1 MKTYCEGTDC
11 KKRDTC
17 AKHRV
22 VENEWYEYIDWST
35 YGGGNYW
42 TDSEGKSYCETW
54 FDCGDNGNYKLY
66 TEVI

>member
-1 MKTYCEGTDC
+1 MKTYCEGSNC

-22 VENEWYEYIDWST
+22 GSDEWYEYIDWSKH
-35 YGGGNYW
+35 GGGNYY
-42 TDSEGKSYCETW
+42 TDSEGKRHCETW
-54 FDCGDNGNYKLY
+54 FDCGDNGNYNLY